1 MKYLTDLYRPMENML
16 SQMNNK
22 DRSSNTEISEREL
35 RQFMT
40 TVQEDKTFEKTIQ
53 DMFEVAGATF
63 IFLKQLMALQTLL
76 LNPRDFAENLV
87 DDRTTK
93 NFKADPN
100 QREKREFLFSH
111 IITDQSNRR
120 RQEDRG
126 RSTSLWS
133 NGKHRS
139 RSRSPDTR

>member
-1 MKYLTDLYRPMENML
+1 
-16 SQMNNK
+16 
-22 DRSSNTEISEREL
+22 
-35 RQFMT
+35 MT

-100 QREKREFLFSH
+100 QREMREFLFSH
-111 IITDQSNRR
+111 IVTDQSDRR
-120 RQEDRG
+120 RQDRG

-133 NGKHRS
+133 NGKRRS